1 MLAGAAYVGR
11 FFHGFTL
18 RAAIL
23 LFGHA
28 RTVRMGALFGIG
40 HSFLLPAII
49 LARLVVAYAGDWHST
64 IPGMMYNGV
73 ESA

>member
-1 MLAGAAYVGR
+1 MLAGAVDVGR
-11 FFHGFTL
+11 FFHGFAL
-18 RAAIL
+18 SAAIL
-23 LFGHA
+23 LLGQA

-40 HSFLLPAII
+40 HSFLLPAIV
-49 LARLVVAYAGDWHST
+49 LARLTVAYAGDWHST